1 MNEVSKWKKITASG
15 ISDDHS
21 RNRINGTVTFPVL
34 IVPDPNGYGKPL
46 HTHYAV

>member
-21 RNRINGTVTFPVL
+21 RNRINGTGDQFR
-34 IVPDPNGYGKPL
+34 I
-46 HTHYAV
+46 

>member
-21 RNRINGTVTFPVL
+21 RNRINGTGEDRKSVV
-34 IVPDPNGYGKPL
+34 
-46 HTHYAV
+46 

>member
-21 RNRINGTVTFPVL
+21 RNWINGTGDQFR
-34 IVPDPNGYGKPL
+34 I
-46 HTHYAV
+46 